1 MLRVR
6 LGGRRAGS
14 RGDRKGETGA
24 EAAAALAL
32 GPAGT
37 FRLRFLAFR
46 GRLGGDGE
54 RLEGRDISSAEDVFV
69 RGGTGVHSE

>member
-1 MLRVR
+1 MLSVR
-6 LGGRRAGS
+6 LGGRRPGS

-24 EAAAALAL
+24 EAATALAL
-32 GPAGT
+32 GPVGT

-54 RLEGRDISSAEDVFV
+54 RCEDLDTSSGDDVFV
-69 RGGTGVHSE
+69 RGDKGVHSE